1 MKTIHRFLWLFACL
15 VFMACGGTGGDD
27 GVSAQG
33 APSTVSSQAAPAT
46 PAADEATQGKELF
59 LSYGCAVCHGEEGR
73 GDGITSTATPV
84 KPRDFHDR
92 TAYKLGNTP
101 EAISHTIQQG
111 ITTSGM
117 PAYGHIPEDERLL
130 IAKYVVSLQGR
141 P

>member
-1 MKTIHRFLWLFACL
+1 MRTFHPFLSLFACL
-15 VFMACGGTGGDD
+15 ALLACGGGG
-27 GVSAQG
+27 GEEA
-33 APSTVSSQAAPAT
+33 APAPAGPPTVSSQAAPAA

-92 TAYKLGNTP
+92 NAYKLGNTP
-101 EAISHTIQQG
+101 EAISRTIQEG

-130 IAKYVVSLQGR
+130 IARYVVSLQGQ

>member
-1 MKTIHRFLWLFACL
+1 MKTSHRFLGLFACL
-15 VFMACGGTGGDD
+15 TLAACGGTGGDE
-27 GVSAQG
+27 GAPPQG
-33 APSTVSSQAAPAT
+33 APPPVASQAAPA
-46 PAADEATQGKELF
+46 ADEVTQGKELF

-92 TAYKLGNTP
+92 GAYKLGNKP
-101 EAISHTIQQG
+101 EDISRTIQGG

-117 PAYGHIPEDERLL
+117 PAYGHIPEDERML
-130 IAKYVVSLQGR
+130 IAKYVVSLQGQ

>member
-1 MKTIHRFLWLFACL
+1 LKTSHRFLGLCACL
-15 VFMACGGTGGDD
+15 ILAACGGGTDGDE
-27 GVSAQG
+27 GAPAQG
-33 APSTVSSQAAPAT
+33 APPPISSQAA

-92 TAYKLGNTP
+92 SAYKLGNTA
-101 EAISHTIQQG
+101 EAISRTIQEG

-130 IAKYVVSLQGR
+130 IAKYVVSLQGK